1 MDSRSPGASGV
12 PPGALFP
19 GRDFS
24 TNTASLI
31 NDFLDDP
38 TFIQGLSE
46 TELGGP
52 LAPAAPIAPDPVPP
66 GPGAL
71 ALAPG
76 NGLVVAE
83 PMPAGSWRLVVMD
96 HKVHCDAVHCQGPQQ
111 LQKRRKCEF
120 ATVSNLRQ
128 FNISVELQ
136 DANGAVVR
144 DHEAVKL
151 SAAVVYENGDAI
163 SLRQNEQPF
172 EESCQVE
179 ARPPRP
185 RRGLLHLAAGDAGAP
200 PPPPPPR
207 VLTDKHQKRLFRIQ
221 ISAPEQPALWVQ
233 TIPMRSVVKLP
244 CMRRDRKAGDGPDG
258 GIFFNP
264 PVDPVCPVTPPTPSA
279 LAALKEEL
287 KEELKAELK
296 AELKEELR
304 EELLAELKAEIATQ
318 MGAQAVAAAA
328 ARQAAPAAAPLAPF
342 KVMSAKMEE
351 LGLDD
356 GLPPAGRSLPLD
368 RQLPPSRH
376 ASDRLPAQDAQ
387 RRCVVAPAAV
397 NAAAAAAVAAANAA
411 ANECPRPP

>member
-1 MDSRSPGASGV
+1 MDSSSGFRAGASGV

-38 TFIQGLSE
+38 SFIQGLSE

-179 ARPPRP
+179 ALLV
-185 RRGLLHLAAGDAGAP
+185 RGEVSFTLRLGTQ
-200 PPPPPPR
+200 

-356 GLPPAGRSLPLD
+356 GPPPAGRSLPLD

>member
-1 MDSRSPGASGV
+1 MDSSSGFRAGASGV

-38 TFIQGLSE
+38 SFIQGLSE

-179 ARPPRP
+179 AR
-185 RRGLLHLAAGDAGAP
+185 AAGAP
-200 PPPPPPR
+200 HASQRAALCSATPPP
-207 VLTDKHQKRLFRIQ
+207 
-221 ISAPEQPALWVQ
+221 
-233 TIPMRSVVKLP
+233 
-244 CMRRDRKAGDGPDG
+244 
-258 GIFFNP
+258 
-264 PVDPVCPVTPPTPSA
+264 
-279 LAALKEEL
+279 
-287 KEELKAELK
+287 
-296 AELKEELR
+296 
-304 EELLAELKAEIATQ
+304 
-318 MGAQAVAAAA
+318 
-328 ARQAAPAAAPLAPF
+328 
-342 KVMSAKMEE
+342 
-351 LGLDD
+351 
-356 GLPPAGRSLPLD
+356 LPPQALLVRGEVSFTLRLGTQAHRRRRRRLGSRSFI
-368 RQLPPSRH
+368 
-376 ASDRLPAQDAQ
+376 
-387 RRCVVAPAAV
+387 
-397 NAAAAAAVAAANAA
+397 
-411 ANECPRPP
+411 